1 MDLHDLGT
9 AQQRSESCLG
19 GIRGELDHH
28 CVDNREDV
36 QEGTATLRHN
46 LRLHRHRCSAL
57 ENDDTAQALAPR
69 PGFSQYEAQSKQ
81 AKKEEPMSG
90 LALPPVGVGRD
101 ILCTL
106 ARGMIVGTSSI

>member
-46 LRLHRHRCSAL
+46 LRLHRHRYSGL
-57 ENDDTAQALAPR
+57 ENDDPAQALTPR
-69 PGFSQYEAQSKQ
+69 PGFSQHEAHPKQ
-81 AKKEEPMSG
+81 AETEEPTSG
-90 LALPPVGVGRD
+90 LALPPLRAGRD